1 MEFAVGDVTD
11 IQYLDN
17 TFDLAIDKG
26 TIDCL
31 TCGSNPFVNVAK
43 MNQEVQRILKPG
55 GIYMSISYGAPENRN
70 FHFQRRFLTW
80 DFVSQQ
86 IPSS

>member
-43 MNQEVQRILKPG
+43 MNQEV
-55 GIYMSISYGAPENRN
+55 
-70 FHFQRRFLTW
+70 
-80 DFVSQQ
+80 
-86 IPSS
+86 